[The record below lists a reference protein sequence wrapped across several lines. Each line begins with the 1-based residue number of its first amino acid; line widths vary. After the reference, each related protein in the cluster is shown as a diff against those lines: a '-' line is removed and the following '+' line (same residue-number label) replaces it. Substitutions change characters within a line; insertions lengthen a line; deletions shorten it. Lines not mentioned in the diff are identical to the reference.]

1 MPSGSRRTGL
11 WLGIVCLVLG
21 QWTLSLLDTAGK
33 TLALAGYHVVM
44 IAWMRYTTNTAFM
57 AVTLVLCI
65 GIAPARASCN
75 PLTCICKS
83 CARY

>member
-1 MPSGSRRTGL
+1 MSSGSRRIGL

-21 QWTLSLLDTAGK
+21 PWTLSLLDTAGK

-57 AVTLVLCI
+57 AAWCLCI

-75 PLTCICKS
+75 PLTE
-83 CARY
+83 